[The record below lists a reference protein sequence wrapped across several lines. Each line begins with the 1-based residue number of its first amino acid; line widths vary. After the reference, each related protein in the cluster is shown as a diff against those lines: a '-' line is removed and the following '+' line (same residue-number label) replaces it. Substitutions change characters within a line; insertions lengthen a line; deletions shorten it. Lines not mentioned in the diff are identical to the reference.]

1 MKQCIVYVKYLSDIR
16 DHFICK
22 SGVEPIIID
31 KKSMVL
37 IGNNG
42 EEIIDLGTV
51 SKWDRRLVVDVEY
64 KNGKKE
70 SYYCNIDVNPEIIVE
85 KILIIETDQG
95 HVEIKLKDIKEW
107 ERIYKEMKE
116 DKTINV
122 GEE

>member
-70 SYYCNIDVNPEIIVE
+70 SY
-85 KILIIETDQG
+85 
-95 HVEIKLKDIKEW
+95 
-107 ERIYKEMKE
+107 
-116 DKTINV
+116 
-122 GEE
+122 